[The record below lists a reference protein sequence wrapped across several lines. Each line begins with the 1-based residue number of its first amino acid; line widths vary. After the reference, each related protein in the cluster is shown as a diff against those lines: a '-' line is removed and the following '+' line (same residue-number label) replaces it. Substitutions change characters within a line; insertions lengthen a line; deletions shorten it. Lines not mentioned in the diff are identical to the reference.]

1 MGSRSSNHHAELHGK
16 DETLYEYDLLIAN
29 GIWFDGSAASA
40 RTADIAV
47 TGGRVVKISPVP
59 LDVSSAREVI
69 DATGKWVMPGFVD
82 VHTHYDVEMLV
93 RPQLSE
99 SVRHGVTTA
108 VVGNCSLTTILASDD
123 DCADIFSRVEAVPR
137 AVVMDALRSH
147 RDWSGPAEYVK
158 AIGHL
163 KLGPNIAAF
172 LGQSDL
178 RVHVMGMD
186 RAVDKKAKPS
196 QAEIDAMV
204 AILTEAL
211 DAGFLGLSATTN
223 WIDKLDGD
231 RYHSRALP
239 STFVKGREFRALN
252 NVLRRR
258 GRILQSTPRISLN
271 PNVAKFFLAAGS
283 RFRRGRLKVSLL
295 AAADSKAYPPL
306 IYFMM
311 YGAPFLNRL
320 LKGDF
325 QWQHLPVP
333 FTVYAD
339 GIDLVVFEEFG
350 AGSAALDIKDQL
362 ERTELLKSEQY
373 RRWFRRDYENKFS
386 PKIWHRNL
394 YDATVVECPDAS
406 LIGKNFGHIGDELG
420 LHPVDAFLDLV
431 VQYGRQI
438 RWRTTIANHRPK
450 YLDKL
455 AANRSVHMGFGDAGA
470 HLRNMAFYNYHLRL
484 LERVKAA
491 QGQRKPFL
499 TIEQAVHRLTGELAD
514 WYNLD
519 AGHLRTGDRADI
531 AIIDPD
537 GLDQSVHEFSEEEI
551 PEYGGLRRM
560 VNRNDNAVVATIIDG
575 RVVYRNGVF
584 ADGFGTTWGTG
595 RFLAAGQGSG
605 STDEPP
611 AYVPHTT
618 TRPGSAVQPAG

>member
-1 MGSRSSNHHAELHGK
+1 MDG
-16 DETLYEYDLLIAN
+16 YDLLIQN
-29 GIWFDGSAASA
+29 GIWFDGSASA
-40 RTADIAV
+40 ARIADIAITDGTV
-47 TGGRVVKISPVP
+47 TEIS
-59 LDVSSAREVI
+59 SSPIDPAGAREVI

-99 SVRHGVTTA
+99 SVRHGVTT
-108 VVGNCSLTTILASDD
+108 VIIGNCSLTTILASNT

-137 AVVMDALRSH
+137 AAVIDALETQRTWGSP
-147 RDWSGPAEYVK
+147 DDYVD
-158 AIGHL
+158 AINEL
-163 KLGPNIAAF
+163 NLGPNVATF

-178 RVHVMGMD
+178 RAHVMGME
-186 RAVDKKAKPS
+186 RAVDQWAAPS
-196 QAEIDAMV
+196 SAEIDTMTT
-204 AILTEAL
+204 ILNDAL

-231 RYHSRALP
+231 RFRSRALP
-239 STFVKGREFRALN
+239 SAFVKGREFRALN
-252 NVLRRR
+252 HVLRQR

-271 PNVAKFFLAAGS
+271 PNIAKFFLAAGS

-295 AAADSKAYPPL
+295 AAADSKAYPPM

-311 YGAPFLNRL
+311 YGAPVINRL
-320 LKGDF
+320 LKGNF

-350 AGSAALDIKDQL
+350 SGAAALDIKDHL

-394 YDATVVECPDAS
+394 YDATIVECPDPS
-406 LIGKNFGHIGDELG
+406 LIAKSFGQIGDERG
-420 LHPVDAFLDLV
+420 IHPVDAFLDLV
-431 VQYGRQI
+431 VEYGRDI

-484 LERVKAA
+484 LERVKSA

-499 TIEQAVHRLTGELAD
+499 SIEQAVHRLTGELAD

-519 AGHLRTGDRADI
+519 AGHLRPGDRADI
-531 AIIDPD
+531 AIVDPE
-537 GLDQSVHEFSEEEI
+537 GLDQSVHGLSEQAV

-560 VNRNDNAVVATIIDG
+560 VNRNDKAVAATIING

-584 ADGFGTTWGTG
+584 SDGFGTTWSTG
-595 RFLAAGQGSG
+595 RFL
-605 STDEPP
+605 
-611 AYVPHTT
+611 
-618 TRPGSAVQPAG
+618 PAGEKIRAPQVPAGT

>member
-1 MGSRSSNHHAELHGK
+1 M
-16 DETLYEYDLLIAN
+16 YEYDLLIKN
-29 GIWFDGSAASA
+29 GIWFDGSAAAA
-40 RTADIAV
+40 RTADLAIV
-47 TGGRVVKISPVP
+47 DGEVVKVSSVP
-59 LDVSSAREVI
+59 MESASAREVI

-93 RPQLSE
+93 LPELSE

-108 VVGNCSLTTILASDD
+108 IIGNCSLTTILASNE

-137 AVVMDALRSH
+137 ASVIGALESH
-147 RDWSGPAEYVK
+147 RTWSNPEEYVK
-158 AIGHL
+158 AINNL
-163 KLGPNIAAF
+163 NLGPNIATF

-178 RVHVMGMD
+178 RAHVMGLE
-186 RAVDKKAKPS
+186 RAVDKTATPS
-196 QAEIDAMV
+196 QAEIDTMV
-204 AILTEAL
+204 AILNNAL
-211 DAGFLGLSATTN
+211 DAGYLGLSATTN

-231 RYHSRALP
+231 RYFSRALP
-239 STFVKGREFRALN
+239 SAFVKGREFRALN
-252 NVLRRR
+252 QVLRRR
-258 GRILQSTPRISLN
+258 GRILQSTPRVSLN

-283 RFRRGRLKVSLL
+283 RFRKGRLKVSLL
-295 AAADSKAYPPL
+295 AAADSKAYPPM

-311 YGAPFLNRL
+311 YGAPIINRL

-350 AGSAALDIKDQL
+350 SGAAALDIKDQI
-362 ERTELLKSEQY
+362 ERTELLKSEPY

-394 YDATVVECPDAS
+394 YDATIVECPDPS
-406 LIGKNFGHIGDELG
+406 LIAKSFGQVGDERG
-420 LHPVDAFLDLV
+420 IHPVDAFLDLV
-431 VQYGRQI
+431 VDYGRNI

-484 LERVKAA
+484 LERVKSVR
-491 QGQRKPFL
+491 GQRKPFL

-519 AGHLRTGDRADI
+519 AGHLRVGDRADI
-531 AIIDPD
+531 VIVDPD
-537 GLDQSVHEFSEEEI
+537 GLDQSVHALSEQEI

-560 VNRNDNAVVATIIDG
+560 VNRNDNAVIATIING
-575 RVVYRNGVF
+575 HVVYRNGVF
-584 ADGFGTTWGTG
+584 ADGFGTTWSTG
-595 RFLAAGQGSG
+595 QFLSAGQKVRVTSQRGLSHSPTTYLHADH
-605 STDEPP
+605 ST
-611 AYVPHTT
+611 A
-618 TRPGSAVQPAG
+618 